1 MTERGWAGRYTA
13 GGTGW
18 EWNICDTRG
27 NIGGKL
33 STRQTTLLQMRSDS
47 AQPRGKYQRRPVR
60 RSGPTSGF
68 ELLGRRARPRA
79 RRGRMRG
86 RCGVWGTY
94 ICASRWW
101 RRGVKRARGSNP
113 CRRQQAKTMI
123 YVPPV
128 PASGHSRLALSI
140 ASILI
145 EFCCVGYLAVLFFC
159 CKTMRIFSRSP
170 LVVAQQRRR
179 TLRWLSRRFVH
190 GFLRLS
196 DISSASL
203 RRRDV
208 YQDMA
213 RATADGDPLLPL
225 VLMLPTH
232 SSAACKQSH
241 PYSDTSAQC
250 CPRRPSRY
258 LH

>member
-1 MTERGWAGRYTA
+1 
-13 GGTGW
+13 
-18 EWNICDTRG
+18 
-27 NIGGKL
+27 
-33 STRQTTLLQMRSDS
+33 
-47 AQPRGKYQRRPVR
+47 
-60 RSGPTSGF
+60 
-68 ELLGRRARPRA
+68 
-79 RRGRMRG
+79 MRG
-86 RCGVWGTY
+86 VGNLYLRQSVVAAWGQASPRQQSMPAPASQDHDL
-94 ICASRWW
+94 CAASARKWPLPPSTFHRLQPYRILL
-101 RRGVKRARGSNP
+101 RRVP
-113 CRRQQAKTMI
+113 CRA
-123 YVPPV
+123 
-128 PASGHSRLALSI
+128 
-140 ASILI
+140 
-145 EFCCVGYLAVLFFC
+145 
-159 CKTMRIFSRSP
+159 IFWPQVHAHFSESS

-208 YQDMA
+208 YQAMA

-232 SSAACKQSH
+232 SSAACKLSH